1 MGAVM
6 SLSISPL
13 SPILQ
18 FMALSLVS
26 MILTVLVPFTKV
38 EESFAI
44 QAIHD
49 FIYLSDFNNIFN
61 NFIKFSQNLANDSIN
76 LLVNNNEDNQL
87 VQRWDHQDFAGSHHL
102 SLYISF
108 IVFIFNLLFI

>member
-38 EESFAI
+38 EESFAT

-61 NFIKFSQNLANDSIN
+61 NFIQFSQNLANNSTN
-76 LLVNNNEDNQL
+76 LLANNNEDNQL
-87 VQRWDHQDFAGSHHL
+87 IQRWDHQDFAGTHHQIYYYL
-102 SLYISF
+102 I
-108 IVFIFNLLFI
+108 